1 MAKGH
6 RLTSRALRNGERESS
21 HRQKRTTT
29 TTVVL
34 QVCAVRGL
42 GTQPVGRM
50 IRIIRGSQS
59 NNSARASAL
68 HHGSCLVHTRNHSE
82 HLGSRNKARGD
93 TKMHSFPCVTTPPLH
108 FQLQLKLSQSSFQS
122 QKVGKSSG
130 GRQENFQ
137 QKVLLFYVSTYLPID
152 RSAQQWKKR
161 KGASP
166 RASINMK

>member
-68 HHGSCLVHTRNHSE
+68 HHGSCLVPLCI
-82 HLGSRNKARGD
+82 LGIILNTSPRGTKLEATLKCTPSRASRLPLSTSSSNSNSPKVHFKVR
-93 TKMHSFPCVTTPPLH
+93 KLENPPAAGRRI
-108 FQLQLKLSQSSFQS
+108 SSRRFF
-122 QKVGKSSG
+122 SSM
-130 GRQENFQ
+130 
-137 QKVLLFYVSTYLPID
+137 YLPTYRSID
-152 RSAQQWKKR
+152 RLSNGKR
-161 KGASP
+161 GKGHLRE
-166 RASINMK
+166 RA